1 MRWSFW
7 RSVELLESEIVS
19 EQLPPIPVTVRTYE
33 PRDREV
39 VKHLYVEGLI
49 GGHLAPN
56 DTGLDIEDVQGA
68 YLSKPGNHLWVAENE
83 QGEVVGM
90 IAVQV
95 HRESEGE
102 IRRLRVRQDARRRG
116 IGARLLE
123 TAIKWCQ
130 DLGCLKVTLDTYME
144 REPALKLFEKFKF
157 KHSRTRDVSGKSL
170 LYFYLDLYSQDRP
183 AQRAQ

>member
-1 MRWSFW
+1 M
-7 RSVELLESEIVS
+7 S
-19 EQLPPIPVTVRTYE
+19 EQLPPIPVKIRTYE

-49 GGHLAPN
+49 GGHIAPN

-68 YLSKPGNHLWVAENE
+68 YLSSDGNHFWVAENMA
-83 QGEVVGM
+83 GEVVGM
-90 IAVQV
+90 IAVQI
-95 HRESEGE
+95 HRESEAE
-102 IRRLRVRQDARRRG
+102 IRRLRVRQDHRRRG
-116 IGARLLE
+116 IGAKLLE

-130 DLGCLKVTLDTYME
+130 EMGCLKVTLDTYME

-170 LYFYLDLYSQDRP
+170 LYFYLDLYSGDRP
-183 AQRAQ
+183 PQKKE

>member
-1 MRWSFW
+1 
-7 RSVELLESEIVS
+7 VS
-19 EQLPPIPVTVRTYE
+19 ELPPIPVEVRTYE
-33 PRDREV
+33 ARDRDV
-39 VKHLYVEGLI
+39 VKKLYAEGLI
-49 GGHLAPN
+49 GGHRAPN
-56 DTGLDIEDVQGA
+56 DTGLDIDDVQGA
-68 YLSKPGNHLWVAENE
+68 YLSSPNNHLWVAENQ

-90 IAVQV
+90 IGVQI
-95 HRESEGE
+95 HRDSEGE
-102 IRRLRVRQDARRRG
+102 IRRLRVRQDHRRRG

-130 DLGCLKVTLDTYME
+130 DRGCLKVTLDTYME
-144 REPALKLFEKFKF
+144 REPALQLFNKFKF

>member
-1 MRWSFW
+1 M
-7 RSVELLESEIVS
+7 S
-19 EQLPPIPVTVRTYE
+19 EQLPPIPVKIRTYE

-49 GGHLAPN
+49 GGHIAPN

-68 YLSKPGNHLWVAENE
+68 YLSSDGNHFWVAENMA
-83 QGEVVGM
+83 GEVVGM
-90 IAVQV
+90 IAVQI
-95 HRESEGE
+95 HRESEAE
-102 IRRLRVRQDARRRG
+102 IRRLRVRQDHRRRG
-116 IGARLLE
+116 IGAKLLE

-130 DLGCLKVTLDTYME
+130 DRGCLKVTLDTYME

-170 LYFYLDLYSQDRP
+170 LYFYLDLYSGDRP
-183 AQRAQ
+183 AQKKE